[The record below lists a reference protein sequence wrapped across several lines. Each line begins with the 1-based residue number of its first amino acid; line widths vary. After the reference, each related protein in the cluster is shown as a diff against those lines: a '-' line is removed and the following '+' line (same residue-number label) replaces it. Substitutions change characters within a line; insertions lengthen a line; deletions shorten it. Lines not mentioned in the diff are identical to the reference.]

1 MPDST
6 REPMA
11 GAITQSAEDVRRLL
25 AASSPESVTLLDV
38 RQDWEY
44 NEFHLP
50 GALWVP
56 LGDLPDRFGEIDR
69 GKPVVAYCRS
79 GRRSAAAA
87 SLLAG
92 QGFSPV
98 VNMAGGILAWQG
110 AGAVGPA
117 DQGLFLLPSDMRPGE
132 VFRLAYAMER
142 RLARFYEGLAGA
154 GGDPGAA
161 GTFRKLAGFEDKHAN
176 LVMILW
182 RKSGAV
188 VPDQAELDADVSD
201 AAAPTLLEGGLPG
214 DSYLARS
221 GEGPGRSM
229 EVLELAMA
237 VEAQAM
243 DLYLRGSRVM
253 RSAESRQALVRLAD
267 EEKSH
272 LAALAV
278 LFDRMSPQPVA

>member
-11 GAITQSAEDVRRLL
+11 GTITQSAEEVRRLL
-25 AASSPESVTLLDV
+25 TESPPGSVTLLDV

-44 NEFHLP
+44 SEFHLP
-50 GALWVP
+50 GALLVP
-56 LGDLPDRFGEIDR
+56 LGELPDRLGEIDR
-69 GKPVVAYCRS
+69 NKPVVAYCRS

-110 AGAVGPA
+110 VGAVGPA
-117 DQGLFLLPSDMRPGE
+117 DQGLFLLPGHMGTGE

-142 RLARFYEGLAGA
+142 RLARFYEGLAA
-154 GGDPGAA
+154 AAEDPEVA
-161 GTFRKLAGFEDKHAN
+161 GTFRKLAGFEDKHSN

-188 VPDQAELDADVSD
+188 VPDQAELDADASD
-201 AAAPTLLEGGLPG
+201 AAASTLMEGGLPG

-221 GEGPGRSM
+221 GEGPRRSA

-253 RSAESRQALVRLAD
+253 RSAEARQALVRLAG

-272 LAALAV
+272 LTSLAV
-278 LFDRMSPQPVA
+278 LFDRMSPKPVV

>member
-1 MPDST
+1 
-6 REPMA
+6 MA
-11 GAITQSAEDVRRLL
+11 GASTTSAEEVRRLL
-25 AASSPESVTLLDV
+25 TESPPGSVTLLDV

-44 NEFHLP
+44 SEFHLP
-50 GALWVP
+50 GALLVP
-56 LGDLPDRFGEIDR
+56 LGELPDRLGEIDR
-69 GKPVVAYCRS
+69 NTPVVAYCRS

-110 AGAVGPA
+110 AGAVGPV
-117 DQGLFLLPSDMRPGE
+117 DQGLFLLPSDMGPGE
-132 VFRLAYAMER
+132 VFRAAYAMEQ
-142 RLARFYEGLAGA
+142 RLARFYEGQAAATGN
-154 GGDPGAA
+154 PEVA

-176 LVMILW
+176 LVMNLW

-188 VPDQAELDADVSD
+188 VPDQAGLDADVSD

-214 DSYLARS
+214 DSYLGQSGAEPERS
-221 GEGPGRSM
+221 A

-253 RSAESRQALVRLAD
+253 RSLEARQALVRLAG

-272 LAALAV
+272 LAALAA
-278 LFDRMSPQPVA
+278 LFDRMSPKPVT